1 MAISIAGRPPTH
13 PRLIS
18 AEQLRARVQPAGWS
32 QSDSLFLLL
41 LFAAVAICA
50 LVPLALL

>member
-1 MAISIAGRPPTH
+1 MATTIAARPPTH
-13 PRLIS
+13 PRLIPT
-18 AEQLRARVQPAGWS
+18 AELRARVQPIGWS
-32 QSDSLFLLL
+32 TSDSLFLAL